1 MYHRNKC
8 HRNKIG
14 FSMLTAFFLAFL
26 ILGWFYMNFNT
37 LTVIQTIFC
46 AEFHSNFIWILKKRE
61 KNYLYL
67 DRWLNLSNILQWT
80 DKLFSPFNIHFC
92 RMGLCTLRNYKYG
105 YVSINWMLF
114 FFMIECL
121 LLKKNYFKSIF
132 SSMKYRIFQ

>member
-1 MYHRNKC
+1 
-8 HRNKIG
+8 
-14 FSMLTAFFLAFL
+14 
-26 ILGWFYMNFNT
+26 MNFNT

-80 DKLFSPFNIHFC
+80 DKLFIPFNIHFC

-121 LLKKNYFKSIF
+121 LLKKIILNRF
-132 SSMKYRIFQ
+132 SLQWITRFFNKNSFFLVSLFICMRFLRNTCDNPQDIV